1 MNVSAP
7 FIRRRVMTTL
17 VTLSML
23 LFGGMALQ
31 LLPVS
36 DLPNVDFPT
45 LVVQAGL
52 PGASPDTMATN
63 VATPLERQF
72 STIAG
77 LETMNSVSAQGT
89 TQITLQFELERDI
102 DAAAQDVQSAISQV
116 TPRLPTGMPTPPS
129 FRKVNPADHPILFL
143 ALSSPTLPLWTV
155 NEYADTMIAP
165 RVSTVSGVAQVQV
178 FGAQKYAVRVQL
190 DPQALAA
197 RGLGLDEVAG
207 AVQRANVNLPTGT
220 LWGRHR
226 AVAVESEGQLTD
238 AAAFRSLVVAWRG
251 GAPVR
256 LGELG
261 QVVDST
267 ENDKLASWFAQTVS
281 TPPAATAAAPGAAA
295 PEAATAAPA
304 NRMTTARAVIL
315 AVQRQPGTNTVEI
328 VDEIRT
334 LLPAFRET
342 LPASVDLSVL
352 YDRSETIRESVHDV
366 EFTLVL
372 TVCLVILVIFLFLR
386 NVRATIIPGLAVPLS
401 IVTTFAAMHL
411 LDFSL
416 DNLSLMA
423 LTLCTGFVV
432 DDAIVVLEN
441 IVRHIER
448 GEKPLE
454 AAYKGTQEVG
464 FTIVSMTL
472 SLAAVFLPVLFMGGI
487 VGRLLHEFAVTIAV
501 AILVSGFVSLS
512 LTPMLASRF
521 LRSHGEQHHGRVY
534 RASERVFDGML
545 RFYDGTLTAVL
556 RHRFVT
562 LLLSAAM
569 VAVTV
574 WLFIQTPQGFL
585 PSDDTG
591 MLQGATEGDQGIS
604 FEAMAEHQQE
614 VAAIIAQ
621 DPDIAAFMS
630 TVGAGGPNA
639 AGNAGRLFIRLRPRS
654 ERTAHIEEI
663 IARLRPKL
671 GQIPGIRAFLQNPP
685 AIRIGGQ
692 LTKSLYQL
700 TLQSV
705 DTEALYAAA
714 PRLEQQLR
722 ALPGLVDVTSD
733 LLLRAPR
740 LEVFPDRDR
749 AAALGVSVQQ
759 IEEALSLAYG
769 ARQVSTIYAAN
780 DDYRVIVE
788 VQPQHQRGPEDLSQL
803 HVRATTG
810 ALVPLSAVTRQ
821 QLGAAPFTVN
831 HLGQLPAVTLSFNLA
846 PGTSLG
852 PAMEQVQATAAAT
865 LPANVTTS
873 FQGTAQ
879 AFQGSAAGLVALL
892 VMSILVIYII
902 LGILYESFVHP
913 LTILSGLP
921 SAGLGALLTLWVFNQ
936 ELNLYA
942 FVGVIMLVGIVKKNA
957 IMMID
962 FALAAQ
968 REENLSPLEAI
979 KQGCLVRFR
988 PIMMTSAAAM
998 MGALPLAI
1006 GFGAGAESRRPLGLA
1021 VVGGL
1026 VVSQLL
1032 TLYITP
1038 VIYTYLEAA
1047 RTWSTRRRSARTAA
1061 AEAPAG
1067 GSV

>member
-23 LFGGMALQ
+23 LFGGMALR

-77 LETMNSVSAQGT
+77 LETMSSVSSQGS
-89 TQITLQFELERDI
+89 TQITLQFALERDI
-102 DAAAQDVQSAISQV
+102 DAAAQDVQAAISQV
-116 TPRLPTGMPTPPS
+116 APRLPTGMPTPPS
-129 FRKVNPADHPILFL
+129 FRKVNPADQPILFL
-143 ALSSPTLPLWTV
+143 GLSSPTLPLWTV
-155 NEYADTMIAP
+155 NEYADTVIAP
-165 RVSTVSGVAQVQV
+165 RISMVQGVAQVQI
-178 FGAQKYAVRVQL
+178 FGAQKYAVRVQV
-190 DPQALAA
+190 DPQFLAA
-197 RGLGLDEVAG
+197 RGIGLDEVAS
-207 AVQRANVNLPTGT
+207 AVQRGNVNLPTGT
-220 LWGRHR
+220 LWGKDR
-226 AVAVESEGQLTD
+226 AVTIESDGQLVD
-238 AAAFRSLVVAWRG
+238 AAAFRSLIVAWRG

-261 QVVDST
+261 RVIDST
-267 ENDKLASWFAQTVS
+267 ENDKIASWFGDSQRRRYPTRD
-281 TPPAATAAAPGAAA
+281 GAAA
-295 PEAATAAPA
+295 GADEAQERIPV
-304 NRMTTARAVIL
+304 ARAVIL

-334 LLPAFRET
+334 LLPSFRET
-342 LPASVDLSVL
+342 LPASVDLGVL
-352 YDRSETIRESVHDV
+352 FDRSQSIRASVHDV
-366 EFTLVL
+366 QFTLVL
-372 TVCLVILVIFLFLR
+372 TVALVVLVIFLFLR
-386 NVRATIIPGLAVPLS
+386 NVRATLIPGVAVPIS
-401 IVTTFAAMHL
+401 IITTFAAMYL

-423 LTLCTGFVV
+423 LTLSTGFVV

-441 IVRHIER
+441 IVRHVER
-448 GEKPLE
+448 GEKPL
-454 AAYKGTQEVG
+454 AAAFRGSKEIA

-487 VGRLLHEFAVTIAV
+487 VGRLLHEFAVTIGV

-512 LTPMLASRF
+512 LTPMMASRL
-521 LRSHGEQHHGRVY
+521 LRPRGATRHGRLF
-534 RASERVFDGML
+534 RATERVFDGL
-545 RFYDGTLTAVL
+545 LWVYDRTLSGVL
-556 RHRFVT
+556 RHRFLT
-562 LLLSAAM
+562 LVVSIAM
-569 VAVTV
+569 LGVTV
-574 WLFIQTPQGFL
+574 WLFALTPQGFL

-591 MLQGATEGDQGIS
+591 MMFGFTEADQGVS
-604 FEAMAEHQQE
+604 FDAMVAQQQK

-621 DPDIAAFMS
+621 DPDVAAFMS
-630 TVGAGGPNA
+630 SVGAGGPNV
-639 AGNAGRLFIRLRPRS
+639 AGNTGRVFVRLRPRA
-654 ERTAHIEEI
+654 EREASIDEV

-671 GQIPGIRAFLQNPP
+671 AQIPGIRAFLQNPP
-685 AIRIGGQ
+685 PIRLGGT
-692 LTKSLYQL
+692 LSKSLYQV
-700 TLQSV
+700 TLQSL
-705 DTEALYAAA
+705 DTDALYAAA
-714 PRLEQQLR
+714 PRLEDELR
-722 ALPGLVDVTSD
+722 RVPGLVDVTSD
-733 LLLRAPR
+733 LQLRAPR
-740 LEVFPDRDR
+740 LEIFPDRDR
-749 AAALGVSVQQ
+749 AAALGVSVHQL
-759 IEEALSLAYG
+759 EEALSLAYG
-769 ARQVSTIYAAN
+769 SRQVSTIYAAN
-780 DDYRVIVE
+780 DDYRVILE
-788 VQPQHQRGPEDLSQL
+788 VLPDDQTGPDDLSRL
-803 HVRATTG
+803 HVRAASG

-846 PGTSLG
+846 PGMSLG
-852 PAMEQVQATAAAT
+852 PAVERVEAVAADT
-865 LPANVTTS
+865 LPANVTSS

-879 AFQGSAAGLVALL
+879 AFQSSAAGLMVLL
-892 VMSILVIYII
+892 GLSILVIYII

-921 SAGLGALLTLWVFNQ
+921 SAGLGALLTLWVFDQ

-968 REENLSPLEAI
+968 RDDNLPPMEAI
-979 KQGCLVRFR
+979 RQGCRIRFR
-988 PIMMTSAAAM
+988 PIMMTTAAAM

-1006 GFGAGAESRRPLGLA
+1006 GIGAGAESRRPLGLA

-1026 VVSQLL
+1026 LVSQLL

-1038 VIYTYLEAA
+1038 VIYTYLESA
-1047 RTWSTRRRSARTAA
+1047 RTWGARRRAARAA
-1061 AEAPAG
+1061 ASSEGAPAG
-1067 GSV
+1067 GPA